1 MINPVTDTIGYYN
14 RNAAEFAAQSASVD
28 MEPIYRRFLPHVR
41 AGGRILDA
49 GCGVGRDA
57 LAFVERGYEVVA
69 IDASDGMVRLAR
81 ERVGDRA
88 VVHLM
93 PFQDVHWRNAFDAIW
108 TCASLLHVPV
118 ASFPAITMRFASALR
133 PAGAWYMSF
142 EVGTGARV
150 AGGRLFVDHDEETLR
165 LVLGATPVELIETWI
180 SVDARPE
187 RSNER
192 WLNLIA
198 RRAGE

>member
-1 MINPVTDTIGYYN
+1 
-14 RNAAEFAAQSASVD
+14 
-28 MEPIYRRFLPHVR
+28 
-41 AGGRILDA
+41 
-49 GCGVGRDA
+49 
-57 LAFVERGYEVVA
+57 
-69 IDASDGMVRLAR
+69 
-81 ERVGDRA
+81 
-88 VVHLM
+88 
-93 PFQDVHWRNAFDAIW
+93 
-108 TCASLLHVPV
+108 
-118 ASFPAITMRFASALR
+118 
-133 PAGAWYMSF
+133 MSF